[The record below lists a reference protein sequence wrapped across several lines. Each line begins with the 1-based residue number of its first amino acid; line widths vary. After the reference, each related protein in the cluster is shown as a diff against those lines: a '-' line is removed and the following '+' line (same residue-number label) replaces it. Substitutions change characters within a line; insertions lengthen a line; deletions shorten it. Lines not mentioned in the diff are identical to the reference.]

1 MSEYILESFYN
12 YLMNIGM
19 IDIDSVNQLNEI
31 FQDII
36 NQDSNIDFQSAMSSS
51 LIFFLNNMAEY
62 QQKYFSINLIIKF
75 FEKFLEEKLAKLK
88 NIFYITSKITTLYMY
103 KYFLKWKNT
112 TLDKLNCKIYKS
124 NSLLPLYKT
133 NSLKKQN
140 KSFSS
145 KNNLEETSWI
155 KKEKESLSHCTF
167 NPNINK
173 SKNRFNSQPNIKSE
187 ISVFDRLYQYNQK
200 YFVKKQLK
208 QVEYENIKNAQ
219 LTFQPFKSVN
229 YNNNNNGK
237 LNNNLNFEER
247 QKTFLESKKN
257 HKDRIENEINDDFN
271 RECYFNPKIH
281 KMEKLKKMEILK
293 NGYEINIPAYKR
305 LYNDVKR
312 RRNQNK
318 KIIDEY
324 NMKINERCNS
334 IQHSNSC
341 VDYNKIDEL
350 YNQYKTKNE
359 KRQKIKEKLEFEEGI
374 TFHPYVNKNNNYY
387 NKIKN
392 DFFERNNQ
400 SLYNKNKFIEDYI
413 NKEEEKLIQSKI
425 ENKKNR
431 KYSQI
436 EKEKITK
443 RIIERLYRENKTLNN
458 NNNYEDE
465 EQKNSVEKNNTNY
478 F

>member
-51 LIFFLNNMAEY
+51 LIFFLNNMTEY
-62 QQKYFSINLIIKF
+62 QQKYVSINLIIKF
-75 FEKFLEEKLAKLK
+75 FQKLLEDKITKLK

-103 KYFLKWKNT
+103 KYFLKWKNK
-112 TLDKLNCKIYKS
+112 TLNKLNCKIDKS
-124 NSLLPLYKT
+124 NSLLQLYKT
-133 NSLKKQN
+133 NSIKKQD

-145 KNNLEETSWI
+145 KNNLEETSWV

-187 ISVFDRLYQYNQK
+187 ISVFDRLYQYNKK
-200 YFVKKQLK
+200 YFAKKQLK

-237 LNNNLNFEER
+237 LNNNFEER

-281 KMEKLKKMEILK
+281 KMEKLKKMDVLK

-312 RRNQNK
+312 RRNKNK

-324 NMKINERCNS
+324 NMKINEQCNS

-400 SLYNKNKFIEDYI
+400 LIDNKNKFIQDNQI
-413 NKEEEKLIQSKI
+413 KEEEKLNQDKI
-425 ENKKNR
+425 NFKKR
-431 KYSQI
+431 KYSPL
-436 EKEKITK
+436 EKEEITK
-443 RIIERLYRENKTLNN
+443 RIIERLYGDKNKSFIIN
-458 NNNYEDE
+458 NNNYK
-465 EQKNSVEKNNTNY
+465 EQKNFIQKNNTDY